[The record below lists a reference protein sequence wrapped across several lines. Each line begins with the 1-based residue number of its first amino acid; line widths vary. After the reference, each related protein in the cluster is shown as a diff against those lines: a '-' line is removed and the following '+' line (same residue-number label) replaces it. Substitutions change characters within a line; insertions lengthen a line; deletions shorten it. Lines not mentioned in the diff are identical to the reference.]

1 MFVPVC
7 EVVDVEQGTPEWHAW
22 RKTGVTATC
31 TPILLKIKGATKT
44 PYQLYLQYAG
54 LLESEDLS
62 AIKQVDAGKKLE
74 ALARKY
80 CEDKLD
86 QIATPFCVRNK
97 QYPFMIASLD
107 GQLNDGSVLE
117 IKNLSIKKHLAILQQ
132 GTNSPEFQ
140 YYYWQCQHQL
150 FVTSAPQAYLVFWS
164 ATDQPKIFKIMP
176 SQSAFNRLLAVC
188 TEFWQCV
195 MRKVAIPFDK
205 ENDVLLVSDAAIMEQ
220 TKEFATPNDLTVRVL
235 DLRRQVKA
243 LQLIESEFKKIEEK
257 KAQFKAAMKVS
268 IQGLALALGFASNDP
283 VRIDGFGFRY
293 LEKPVKGKINWKMIA
308 EQLNIDP
315 EKFPDCVGQP
325 SIHASLSVYE
335 YDTTGIDSI
344 YIPQNDTKDII
355 SIGEELED
363 VTGSMLMF

>member
-1 MFVPVC
+1 M
-7 EVVDVEQGTPEWHAW
+7 
-22 RKTGVTATC
+22 
-31 TPILLKIKGATKT
+31 
-44 PYQLYLQYAG
+44 
-54 LLESEDLS
+54 
-62 AIKQVDAGKKLE
+62 
-74 ALARKY
+74 
-80 CEDKLD
+80 
-86 QIATPFCVRNK
+86 
-97 QYPFMIASLD
+97 
-107 GQLNDGSVLE
+107 
-117 IKNLSIKKHLAILQQ
+117 
-132 GTNSPEFQ
+132 
-140 YYYWQCQHQL
+140 
-150 FVTSAPQAYLVFWS
+150 FWS